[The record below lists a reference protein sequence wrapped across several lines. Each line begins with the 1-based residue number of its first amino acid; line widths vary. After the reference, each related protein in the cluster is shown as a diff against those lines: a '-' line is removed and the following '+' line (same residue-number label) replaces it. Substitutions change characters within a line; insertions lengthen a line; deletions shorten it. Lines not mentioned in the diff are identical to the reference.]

1 MIAKKSSDQ
10 AKEAKMN
17 PNLSP
22 DELKKLLDGKRV
34 TLLDVR
40 RKADYEA
47 EPSLIPGAVWR
58 DPEQVADWSREL
70 PTDWPVVVYCV
81 KGGAVSRSVTATLTD
96 KQVNARF
103 VEGGLKAWKE
113 AGGELEPKNEVKP

>member
-1 MIAKKSSDQ
+1 
-10 AKEAKMN
+10 MN
-17 PNLSP
+17 PPLSP
-22 DELKKLLDGKRV
+22 NELKKLLDSQSV

-58 DPEQVADWSREL
+58 DPEQVEGWSREL
-70 PTDWPVVVYCV
+70 PRDRPVVVYCV
-81 KGGAVSRSVTATLTD
+81 KGGSVSQSITATLTG

-113 AGGELEPKNEVKP
+113 AGGGLEKAK

>member
-1 MIAKKSSDQ
+1 M
-10 AKEAKMN
+10 
-17 PNLSP
+17 
-22 DELKKLLDGKRV
+22 

-47 EPSLIPGAVWR
+47 EPGLIPGAAWR
-58 DPEQVADWSREL
+58 DPEQVESWSREL
-70 PTDWPVVVYCV
+70 PQDRPVVVYCV
-81 KGGAVSRSVTATLTD
+81 KGGSVSQSITATLTG

-113 AGGELEPKNEVKP
+113 AGGELE

>member
-1 MIAKKSSDQ
+1 MS
-10 AKEAKMN
+10 
-17 PNLSP
+17 PTLSP
-22 DELKKLLDGKRV
+22 SELKKLLDSKSV

-47 EPSLIPGAVWR
+47 DSILIPGAAWR
-58 DPEQVADWSREL
+58 DPEQVESWSREL
-70 PTDWPVVVYCV
+70 PQDRPVVVYCV
-81 KGGAVSRSVTATLTD
+81 KGGSVSQSITATLTG

-113 AGGELEPKNEVKP
+113 SGGPVEKNSEAKQ

>member
-1 MIAKKSSDQ
+1 
-10 AKEAKMN
+10 MN

-22 DELKKLLDGKRV
+22 DELKKLLDSKRV

-47 EPSLIPGAVWR
+47 EPNLIPGATWR
-58 DPEQVADWSREL
+58 DPEQVENWAQQL
-70 PTDWPVVVYCV
+70 PKDRSVVVYCV
-81 KGGAVSRSVTATLTD
+81 KGGAVSQSVTATLTG
-96 KQVNARF
+96 KQINACY

-113 AGGELEPKNEVKP
+113 AGGELELKNEVKP